1 MMGATENK
9 ELIRNMFA
17 ELSQGNP
24 QAFLDK
30 LADNVRCTTIGT
42 QKFSGTFNSKQ
53 EFVNKALMPAVAQL
67 EGGIT
72 ITPDNFIAEGDYV
85 VTQGRGNSRT
95 KSGKSYNN
103 TYCHVFRIADGK
115 VQEVTEYLD
124 TELVTKAFG
133 K

>member
-1 MMGATENK
+1 MSAAENK

-17 ELSQGNP
+17 ELSKSNG
-24 QAFLDK
+24 QAFLDT
-30 LADNVRCTTIGT
+30 LADNVRYTIIGT
-42 QKFSGTFNSKQ
+42 TKFSGTFNGKQ
-53 EFVNKALMPAVAQL
+53 EFVHKALTPVIALL

-85 VTQGRGNSRT
+85 VTQGHGNSRT
-95 KSGKSYNN
+95 KSGGSYNN
-103 TYCHVFRIADGK
+103 TYCHVFRIANGK

-124 TELVTKAFG
+124 SELVTKAFG